1 MLLREI
7 ISKDN
12 ADYYCIN
19 CLYSFRT
26 EFKLKSHENV
36 YKNHNYCYIEMP
48 KKGCLKT
55 TNIKLE
61 LLTDIDMLQMVEKGI
76 RGGNVT

>member
-19 CLYSFRT
+19 CLCSFRT
-26 EFKLKSHENV
+26 ESKLKSHENV
-36 YKNHNYCYIEMP
+36 CKNHDYCYIEMP
-48 KKGCLKT
+48 KKGCLKM